1 MRSRISPDHFT
12 ALSANDGERLTVG
25 PTERLTAAGLVF
37 PDYGGKE
44 LGAVLPA
51 ALAAVGGGHAVP
63 GRDAERDRLNLGLPN
78 ARHVVVVILD
88 GLGHH
93 QLDYRRGHAPFLR
106 SIVADVITAGYPT
119 TTATSLSLFGTGQPA
134 GQTGMTGYSARNPR
148 TGGLANLIS
157 WEGADPPDE
166 WQPMPSLLEEADR
179 AGMTVTMLGKRKFA
193 GSGLTHAVLR
203 GGLFVGAERL
213 ADRIDVALAA
223 TKAPGVSY
231 CYWGEIDAAGHRY
244 GWQSEEWVAALEDAD
259 REFKRLASSLGPD
272 TLMVITADHGM
283 VDVTGA
289 PRWDVGAEPDL
300 ARDIELI
307 AGEPRAL
314 HLHVR
319 EGRGP
324 AVAERWQTI
333 LGEYGVALTRE
344 DAEESGI
351 FGSISDLARP
361 RIGDV
366 VVAMAGRSTV
376 VDSRTQSPQS
386 MALIG
391 VHGSL
396 TPEELMVPLLM
407 AEGH

>member
-1 MRSRISPDHFT
+1 M
-12 ALSANDGERLTVG
+12 G
-25 PTERLTAAGLVF
+25 PIERLTAAGLVL

-51 ALAAVGGGHAVP
+51 ALAAVGAGDVVP
-63 GRDAERDRLNLGLPN
+63 GRDAERDRLALGLPT
-78 ARHVVVVILD
+78 AKHVVVVILD

-93 QLDYRRGHAPFLR
+93 QLESRRGHAPFLR
-106 SIVADVITAGYPT
+106 SIESDVMTAGYPT

-134 GQTGMTGYSARNPR
+134 GRTGMTGYSARNPR
-148 TGGLANLIS
+148 TGALANLVS
-157 WEGADPPDE
+157 WEGADPPEE
-166 WQPMPSLLEEADR
+166 WQPMPSLLEAADR
-179 AGMTVTMLGKRKFA
+179 VGCAVTTFGKRKFA

-203 GGLFVGAERL
+203 GGRFVGADTL
-213 ADRIDVALAA
+213 AARIDGTLAA
-223 TKAPGVSY
+223 TRAPGVTY

-244 GWQSEEWVAALEDAD
+244 GWQSEEWVAAVEDAD
-259 REFKRLASSLGPD
+259 REFRRLAASLGPD

-283 VDVTGA
+283 VDVTGS
-289 PRWDVGAEPDL
+289 PRWNVGAEPEL
-300 ARDIELI
+300 ARDVVLV

-314 HLHVR
+314 HLHVD
-319 EGRGP
+319 EGCGP
-324 AVAERWQTI
+324 AVADRWQAI
-333 LGEYGVALTRE
+333 LGEHGVALTQAE
-344 DAEESGI
+344 AEEAGI
-351 FGSISDLARP
+351 FGPISDLARP

-376 VDSRTQSPQS
+376 VDSRSQSPQS

-407 AEGH
+407 TEGN

>member
-1 MRSRISPDHFT
+1 MRPVD
-12 ALSANDGERLTVG
+12 RLA
-25 PTERLTAAGLVF
+25 AAGFVL

-51 ALAAVGGGHAVP
+51 ALAAVGAADVVP
-63 GRDAERDRLNLGLPN
+63 GRDAELDRVSLGLPT
-78 ARHVVVVILD
+78 AAHVVVVILD

-93 QLDYRRGHAPFLR
+93 QLESRRGHAPFLR
-106 SIVADVITAGYPT
+106 SIESNVVTAGYPT
-119 TTATSLSLFGTGQPA
+119 TTAASLALFGTGQPA

-148 TGGLANLIS
+148 TGELANLIS
-157 WEGADPPDE
+157 WEGAYLPEE
-166 WQPMPSLLEEADR
+166 WQTLPSLLEEADR
-179 AGMTVTMLGKRKFA
+179 AGVIVTTLGKRRFA

-223 TKAPGVSY
+223 TKKPGVSY
-231 CYWGEIDAAGHRY
+231 CYWGEIDAAGHRF

-259 REFKRLASSLGPD
+259 REFKRLARSLGPD
-272 TLMVITADHGM
+272 TLMVVTADHGM

-289 PRWDVGAEPDL
+289 PRWDVAKDERL
-300 ARDIELI
+300 SRDVELI

-314 HLHVR
+314 HVHLT
-319 EGRGP
+319 EG
-324 AVAERWQTI
+324 ADAAAAAQRWQEV
-333 LGEYGVALTRE
+333 LGEQGVALTQAEAE
-344 DAEESGI
+344 DSRI
-351 FGSISDLARP
+351 FGRISDDVRT

-396 TPEELMVPLLM
+396 TPEELMVPLLI
-407 AEGH
+407 AAGG

>member
-1 MRSRISPDHFT
+1 M
-12 ALSANDGERLTVG
+12 
-25 PTERLTAAGLVF
+25 
-37 PDYGGKE
+37 PDYGNKE

-51 ALAAVGGGHAVP
+51 ALAAVGAAYVVP
-63 GRDAERDRLNLGLPN
+63 ARDAELDRLNLGLPK
-78 ARHVVVVILD
+78 ARHVVLVILD
-88 GLGHH
+88 GLGHY
-93 QLDYRRGHAPFLR
+93 QLESRRGHAPFLR
-106 SIVADVITAGYPT
+106 SIESNVVTAGYPT
-119 TTATSLSLFGTGQPA
+119 TTATSLSLFGTGHAA

-148 TGGLANLIS
+148 TGELANLIS
-157 WEGADPPDE
+157 WQGADPAEE

-179 AGMTVTMLGKRKFA
+179 AGVTVTTLGKRAFA

-223 TKAPGVSY
+223 TKTPGVSY

-259 REFKRLASSLGPD
+259 REFKRLAASLGPE
-272 TLMVITADHGM
+272 TLMVVTADHGM

-289 PRWDVGAEPDL
+289 PRWDVGAEPEL
-300 ARDIELI
+300 ARDVELV

-319 EGRGP
+319 DGCGP
-324 AVAERWQTI
+324 AVADRWQAI
-333 LGEYGVALTRE
+333 LGENGLALTQA
-344 DAEESGI
+344 DAEEAGI
-351 FGSISDLARP
+351 FGRISDLARP

-376 VDSRTQSPQS
+376 VDSRTQSRQS

-407 AEGH
+407 AQGN

>member
-1 MRSRISPDHFT
+1 VTPRD
-12 ALSANDGERLTVG
+12 RLA
-25 PTERLTAAGLVF
+25 AAGLVL
-37 PDYGGKE
+37 PDYGAKE

-51 ALAAVGGGHAVP
+51 ALAAAGAAHAVL
-63 GRDAERDRLNLGLPN
+63 GRDAERDRLILGLPK

-93 QLDYRRGHAPFLR
+93 QLESRRGHAPFLR
-106 SIVADVITAGYPT
+106 SIVSDVVTAGYPT
-119 TTATSLSLFGTGQPA
+119 TTATSLSLFGTGQAA

-148 TGGLANLIS
+148 TGELANLIS
-157 WEGADPPDE
+157 WEGADPPE
-166 WQPMPSLLEEADR
+166 VWQPMPSLLEEADR
-179 AGMTVTMLGKRKFA
+179 AGVTVTTLGKRTFA

-259 REFKRLASSLGPD
+259 REFRRLAASLGPQ
-272 TLMVITADHGM
+272 TLMVVTADHGM

-289 PRWDVGAEPDL
+289 SRWDIGAQPEL
-300 ARDIELI
+300 ARDVELV

-319 EGRGP
+319 EGRAP
-324 AVAERWQTI
+324 AVAERWQAI
-333 LGEYGVALTRE
+333 LGDGGVALTQA
-344 DAEESGI
+344 DAEEAGM
-351 FGSISDLARP
+351 FGPISDLARP

-376 VDSRTQSPQS
+376 VDSRTQSSQS

-407 AEGH
+407 AEGN